1 MTEEQQYYALD
12 DDLAVW
18 VEDESSIH
26 IKAASQFGDPVE
38 LSFDQAEE
46 LAHRLLDW
54 VNKYK

>member
-26 IKAASQFGDPVE
+26 IKATSQFGDPVE
-38 LSFDQAEE
+38 LTFDQAEE